1 MFGYVV
7 VEKPSLRLRE
17 YDYYRAT
24 YCGLCHAMGKCTGCA
39 SRLTLSYDMTFFALI
54 REMLEGE
61 EVLFVKK
68 RCPRHPIKKIET
80 VEINSQ
86 LEYSAYV
93 GGILTAG
100 KIEDNINDEKGAKRA
115 IASFLRLFLSKM
127 EREADKNLPEISY
140 LVEQKLSELKEVE
153 TNMVRSIDVPADIF
167 GDMMGSLLSYGLDG
181 DKKLVASNI
190 GKRIGRWIYIVDAFD
205 DYDKDRKLADMTVEL
220 IEIITVD
227 GKIYEET
234 IDAAYTADDRSRT
247 MGIVLSSA
255 SGQRVVDYG
264 VLENPEPGN
273 QEEVDYVSAENVIS
287 GQAQST
293 ALVYNLCEDDYD
305 ILLRIVGITYISDL
319 TSGICKECG
328 YGVLAGQ
335 VAVAGKMGV
344 LFL

>member
-7 VEKPSLRLRE
+7 AEKPSLRLRE

-24 YCGLCHAMGKCTGCA
+24 YCGLCHAMDKCTGCA

-80 VEINSQ
+80 VEINPQ

-115 IASFLRLFLSKM
+115 IASFLRLFFSKM
-127 EREADKNLPEISY
+127 EREADKNLPELAC
-140 LVEQKLSELKEVE
+140 LVSEKLAELHDIEEGEVA
-153 TNMVRSIDVPADIF
+153 SIDIPADVF
-167 GDMMGSLLSYGLDG
+167 GDMMASLLSYGLDG

-205 DYDKDRKLADMTVEL
+205 DYDKDRKSGSYNPFVLLYNAENFSEDNLISISKMLEAELALALSAIDLLDEDSDKTRS
-220 IEIITVD
+220 EIIKNILCLGMPQSVKKVCD
-227 GKIYEET
+227 KH
-234 IDAAYTADDRSRT
+234 RK
-247 MGIVLSSA
+247 
-255 SGQRVVDYG
+255 
-264 VLENPEPGN
+264 
-273 QEEVDYVSAENVIS
+273 AEN
-287 GQAQST
+287 
-293 ALVYNLCEDDYD
+293 
-305 ILLRIVGITYISDL
+305 
-319 TSGICKECG
+319 K
-328 YGVLAGQ
+328 
-335 VAVAGKMGV
+335 
-344 LFL
+344 

>member
-80 VEINSQ
+80 VEINPQ

-115 IASFLRLFLSKM
+115 IASFLRFFLSKM
-127 EREADKNLPEISY
+127 EREADKNLPELAS
-140 LVEQKLSELKEVE
+140 LVSERLAELHDIEEGKIA
-153 TNMVRSIDVPADIF
+153 SIDIPADVF
-167 GDMMGSLLSYGLDG
+167 GDMMASLLSYGFDG

-205 DYDKDRKLADMTVEL
+205 DYDKDRKSGSYNPFVLLYDAENFSEDNLISISKMLEAELALALSAIDLLDEDSDKTRS
-220 IEIITVD
+220 EIIKNILCLGMPQSVKKVCD
-227 GKIYEET
+227 KH
-234 IDAAYTADDRSRT
+234 RK
-247 MGIVLSSA
+247 
-255 SGQRVVDYG
+255 
-264 VLENPEPGN
+264 
-273 QEEVDYVSAENVIS
+273 AEN
-287 GQAQST
+287 
-293 ALVYNLCEDDYD
+293 
-305 ILLRIVGITYISDL
+305 
-319 TSGICKECG
+319 K
-328 YGVLAGQ
+328 
-335 VAVAGKMGV
+335 
-344 LFL
+344 

>member
-54 REMLEGE
+54 REMLEGV

-205 DYDKDRKLADMTVEL
+205 DYDKDRKSGSYNPFVLLYDAENFSEDNLISISKMLEAELALALSAIDLLDEDSDKTRS
-220 IEIITVD
+220 EIIKNILCLGMPQSVKKVCD
-227 GKIYEET
+227 KH
-234 IDAAYTADDRSRT
+234 RK
-247 MGIVLSSA
+247 
-255 SGQRVVDYG
+255 
-264 VLENPEPGN
+264 
-273 QEEVDYVSAENVIS
+273 AEN
-287 GQAQST
+287 
-293 ALVYNLCEDDYD
+293 
-305 ILLRIVGITYISDL
+305 
-319 TSGICKECG
+319 K
-328 YGVLAGQ
+328 
-335 VAVAGKMGV
+335 
-344 LFL
+344 